1 MYVLVP
7 TNVLATELI
16 SSPDTPKSQ
25 ILISPFELTKMFD
38 GLISVAQVFSA
49 NEQYDRHRQCRVR
62 LTSMHDPVLIIQIR
76 ETPQNGLG
84 DLAYNVDRNR
94 AMLLVDTVERS
105 IERETTYQH

>member
-38 GLISVAQVFSA
+38 GLISVSA
-49 NEQYDRHRQCRVR
+49 
-62 LTSMHDPVLIIQIR
+62 S
-76 ETPQNGLG
+76 
-84 DLAYNVDRNR
+84 
-94 AMLLVDTVERS
+94 LVS
-105 IERETTYQH
+105 